1 MSKKGRRLPKK
12 RRTMA
17 GHLFGYFSLISSI
30 QTNIMIM
37 KLAIILE
44 SLNMFP
50 SYTLNYMFEL
60 MAFNV
65 IHTINIIKGPQKVP
79 GIQM

>member
-12 RRTMA
+12 RTMA